1 MLWKLF
7 LKNIYFPLTYG
18 QVAAVHGEVE
28 GDAPHDDQSELEP
41 LHLPRDRAAAPRGR
55 PVLQQGETMLL
66 GLSNFDINVSKY
78 INIQNFWKMCLLSTD
93 QLYIEDSFNKE
104 KAGRK

>member
-1 MLWKLF
+1 M
-7 LKNIYFPLTYG
+7 
-18 QVAAVHGEVE
+18 HGEVE

-66 GLSNFDINVSKY
+66 GFSN
-78 INIQNFWKMCLLSTD
+78 
-93 QLYIEDSFNKE
+93 
-104 KAGRK
+104 

>member
-1 MLWKLF
+1 MLSKLF
-7 LKNIYFPLTYG
+7 FKNTYFRQTYG

-66 GLSNFDINVSKY
+66 GFSNFDINVSIY
-78 INIQNFWKMCLLSTD
+78 INIQN
-93 QLYIEDSFNKE
+93 I
-104 KAGRK
+104 